1 MNTSLASS
9 YSAGVSKTTPA
20 SASFG
25 KFAGFSAILVGLL
38 SIAYAVFFLFI
49 AKQDEYIGS
58 LGSWLILGISGLF
71 GSAAYVGVYQRIKG
85 ANEGLALWGLVLGL
99 GAAFATFAHGIYQAL
114 LTNLLHNN
122 IAEAQRNVIMASR
135 LVPSSLDPNGLATFF
150 LSGIVAL
157 IIGLVIL
164 HGNSVPRWLGV
175 LALINAILLVTL
187 FAATVMGMST
197 LILISG
203 GLASVVAGPIWWV
216 GMGINLLRSES
227 VKN

>member
-9 YSAGVSKTTPA
+9 YSSGFSKTTTPA
-20 SASFG
+20 SSFG
-25 KFAGFSAILVGLL
+25 KFAGFSAVLVGLL

-58 LGSWLILGISGLF
+58 LGSWLILGISGLL

-99 GAAFATFAHGIYQAL
+99 GAAFATFTHGIYQAL
-114 LTNLLHNN
+114 LTNLLHGTL
-122 IAEAQRNVIMASR
+122 AEAQRNAITASR

-150 LSGIVAL
+150 LSGIVAFV
-157 IIGLVIL
+157 IGLVIL
-164 HGNSVPRWLGV
+164 RGNSLPKGLGV
-175 LALINAILLVTL
+175 LAIINAVLLVTL
-187 FAATVMGMST
+187 FAATVMGLST

-203 GLASVVAGPIWWV
+203 GLASVIAGPIWWV
-216 GMGINLLRSES
+216 GMGMVLFKQEHNHG
-227 VKN
+227 